1 MSFFAPTKKFTYPYQ
16 NSRVKRVCKGGRQVK
31 KFKNSKMRNII
42 LAALL
47 AALCIGLVELI
58 ASSHFAPEFYHRV
71 TDPIYR
77 GISIAADACQTG
89 LRTAGQFCRDAGE
102 QVTQLSQRAV
112 DNTMERAAKLWV
124 ELTTPQ
130 EVPSDEDN
138 PGEESE
144 SPGPFDPPASEP
156 PVTEMVEVDGRQIL
170 TGGGYD
176 VTYFYQAGEDW
187 AEKPY
192 GTDTIGPYGC
202 GPTVMAM
209 AVASLTDTETDPAIM
224 AAWAVEH
231 GYWAKRS
238 GSYHSIIIGTAQK
251 FGIQAEA
258 FPSRDPADMRRALRE
273 GNMLVAL
280 VGPGHFTT
288 GGHFILIRGTT
299 LTGDVLVADPNS
311 PERSLET
318 WDPQIILDELS
329 SARDNGA
336 PLWILS
342 MPDS

>member
-1 MSFFAPTKKFTYPYQ
+1 MKNFKK
-16 NSRVKRVCKGGRQVK
+16 
-31 KFKNSKMRNII
+31 RNII
-42 LAALL
+42 MAVLL
-47 AALCIGLVELI
+47 AVLCIGLVELI
-58 ASSHFAPEFYHRV
+58 ASSRFAPEFYHRV
-71 TDPIYR
+71 TDPIYH
-77 GISIAADACQTG
+77 GVALAADACQTG
-89 LRTAGQFCRDAGE
+89 LHAAGKFCRDTGE
-102 QVTQLSQRAV
+102 QLTQLSRQAV
-112 DNTMERAAKLWV
+112 DNTVERAAELWT
-124 ELTTPQ
+124 ELTAPH
-130 EVPSDEDN
+130 EVPSDGDG
-138 PGEESE
+138 PGEESG
-144 SPGPFDPPASEP
+144 SPDLFNPPASEP
-156 PVTEMVEVDGRQIL
+156 PVTEMLEVDGRQVV
-170 TGGGYD
+170 TGGGHD
-176 VTYFYQAGEDW
+176 VTCFYQAGEDW

-209 AVASLTDTETDPAIM
+209 AVASLTDTETDPAVM

-336 PLWILS
+336 PLWLLS